1 METEIRLY
9 QETDFIE
16 SRKEKNAMICRM
28 LLCALPFLAGA
39 AVTFVLRMEA
49 LCILCTVIF
58 CSVLVFLYDLLVK
71 PAVTYDRHLGEIRAG
86 SSHDTLGTLLSI
98 SEELTYAEGINFR
111 EVIINIYEDMDE
123 EGERR
128 FLLDERR
135 EIPKEWLNR
144 DVVISSY
151 GNVVVGARLYIPEV
165 KA

>member
-9 QETDFIE
+9 QENDFAE
-16 SRKEKNAMICRM
+16 SRKERNAMIRRM
-28 LLCALPFLAGA
+28 LFFALPFLAGA
-39 AVTFVLRMEA
+39 AAAFALRLEA
-49 LCILCTVIF
+49 LCIFCAVAF

-71 PAVTYDRHLGEIRAG
+71 PAVTYDRHLGEIQRG
-86 SSHDTLGTLLSI
+86 SSHDTLGTLVSV
-98 SEELTYAEGINFR
+98 SKDLTYAEGINFR

-135 EIPKEWLNR
+135 ELPQEWMNR

-151 GNVVVGARLYIPEV
+151 GNVVAGARLYIPEV